1 MQRTYLKIVLYVLRY
16 VSSIPENLPFTYPSY
31 RLYRSEE
38 DMPPPPLSLSPAT
51 YILPCIHA
59 NYNTK
64 PPPKRINNSQST
76 YLVILLL
83 NCSPF

>member
-1 MQRTYLKIVLYVLRY
+1 MQRTYLKIVLFVLRY
-16 VSSIPENLPFTYPSY
+16 VSSIPEKFTFHMSIVRA

-38 DMPPPPLSLSPAT
+38 DMPSFLLRTFCLAYMQIT
-51 YILPCIHA
+51 TQ
-59 NYNTK
+59 N

-76 YLVILLL
+76 YLVILRL